1 MKETILLKDGIVVT
15 MNPKMGI
22 LERGSIVISEGRIA
36 YVGKDSDVAKKNWH
50 PDITIE
56 LKNKA
61 VIPGLI
67 NTHNHSFQTLLKD
80 FLADIPFSI
89 WMNKFIYPL
98 LRCLNKDLMKLST
111 YLTIIEML
119 ESGTATFVDVPRFHR
134 DFSIADGIAEA
145 IRDTGIRGIITWGIH
160 DKGVPEDF
168 ITNSQE
174 LIKAF
179 RNFRDRW
186 DDIINK
192 NIRVDIANP
201 GFWHLS
207 MEGMEKIYELKKKLG
222 LVLHLNIANHK
233 QLVDLFKLRHLMSE
247 AEFYAEKGFLD
258 DRTLAVHAVWLSR
271 YDLQIL
277 KDYGVSIS
285 HNPISNMYLSFGTA
299 PIVDMLEF
307 GINICL
313 GTDGLSSYTQNLF
326 LVMKTALLLHR
337 THIFSSSINA
347 ETVFKM
353 GTINGAKA
361 LKIDD
366 ITGSIEVG
374 KMADLVILNLQHAN
388 TIPFR
393 SMYAIL
399 VNEIESKNVDTVFVN
414 GKIVVENGRITTID
428 RDKILEESKK
438 AAYELW
444 ERCGFL
450 KE

>member
-1 MKETILLKDGIVVT
+1 MNETILLKDGIVVT

-36 YVGKDSDVAKKNWH
+36 YVGKDWDVAKKNWH

-119 ESGTATFVDVPRFHR
+119 ESGTTTFVDVPRFHR

-192 NIRVDIANP
+192 NI
-201 GFWHLS
+201 
-207 MEGMEKIYELKKKLG
+207 KLIR
-222 LVLHLNIANHK
+222 LW
-233 QLVDLFKLRHLMSE
+233 R
-247 AEFYAEKGFLD
+247 
-258 DRTLAVHAVWLSR
+258 SR
-271 YDLQIL
+271 
-277 KDYGVSIS
+277 
-285 HNPISNMYLSFGTA
+285 
-299 PIVDMLEF
+299 
-307 GINICL
+307 
-313 GTDGLSSYTQNLF
+313 
-326 LVMKTALLLHR
+326 
-337 THIFSSSINA
+337 
-347 ETVFKM
+347 
-353 GTINGAKA
+353 
-361 LKIDD
+361 
-366 ITGSIEVG
+366 
-374 KMADLVILNLQHAN
+374 
-388 TIPFR
+388 
-393 SMYAIL
+393 
-399 VNEIESKNVDTVFVN
+399 
-414 GKIVVENGRITTID
+414 
-428 RDKILEESKK
+428 
-438 AAYELW
+438 
-444 ERCGFL
+444 
-450 KE
+450 